1 MSVAGQTRAA
11 GRRVVASPVIRGA
24 VTWIRNPD
32 GKARFLWVMVWGYIV
47 WSIAPLLI
55 AIRIS
60 FNRGKSL
67 VEPDGWSFI
76 WWWSNPVESAWHR
89 PDLHSALLQS
99 VKLATLT
106 MLISVPLGVAFA
118 IALDRWRGPLPS
130 SANFLMTMSW
140 VTPELIIGVALFM
153 VFSRLLRF
161 VPFGT
166 PAQLLGL
173 ITFEMT
179 YPVIIV
185 RARLLSLGRETEE
198 AAMDLGASP
207 MQALRRAVLPQ
218 LYPAIV
224 ASLMIVFV
232 DSVDDFI
239 IAAWMAGPSSSETV
253 AMRIYTDARGSV
265 TPALDALGCMLMV
278 ASLSTLVVGGLV
290 YRYLARRAHG
300 GEEGALSDLV
310 ASQA

>member
-11 GRRVVASPVIRGA
+11 GRRIVAGPAIRG
-24 VTWIRNPD
+24 VLTWIRNPD
-32 GKARFLWVMVWGYIV
+32 GKARFLWVVVWGYIV

-60 FNRGKSL
+60 FNQGKSL
-67 VEPDGWSFI
+67 VEPDGWSLI
-76 WWWSNPVESAWHR
+76 WWWSNPVDSAWHR

-185 RARLLSLGRETEE
+185 RARLLSLGRDSEE

-207 MQALRRAVLPQ
+207 MQALRLTVLPQ
-218 LYPAIV
+218 LLPAIV

-278 ASLSTLVVGGLV
+278 ASLSTLVVGGIV
-290 YRYLARRAHG
+290 YRYLARRTHG
-300 GEEGALSDLV
+300 PGQGAMSDLV

>member
-1 MSVAGQTRAA
+1 MSVSASVRRHAARPWAGLP
-11 GRRVVASPVIRGA
+11 SSA
-24 VTWIRNPD
+24 VLNWFRNPD

-67 VEPDGWSFI
+67 VEPDGWSLI
-76 WWWSNPVESAWHR
+76 WWWSNPVDSAWHR

-99 VKLATLT
+99 VKLACLT

-153 VFSRLLRF
+153 VFSHLLRF
-161 VPFGT
+161 IPFGT

-253 AMRIYTDARGSV
+253 AMRIYNDARGSV

-278 ASLSTLVVGGLV
+278 TTLSTLVVGGLV
-290 YRYLARRAHG
+290 YRYLAKRAHG
-300 GEEGALSDLV
+300 AEEGALSDIV